1 LPPSPPVRDRPDIL
15 RQWYGFAWRSSPTF
29 DPRAVVTA
37 ALAARQLRD
46 ERDGYEAYVRLWEG
60 RSHDVLAV
68 VGSAYPRD
76 AAALRR
82 RLQALPTTLAASV
95 DDASVRS
102 IVRRLQWNVLSQAR
116 TPWGRANLVGR
127 FLETGAPPDAARR
140 YVDALVDLTA
150 DDVRAY
156 LEALADDDPVAVR
169 EGV

>member
-1 LPPSPPVRDRPDIL
+1 M
-15 RQWYGFAWRSSPTF
+15 
-29 DPRAVVTA
+29 TA

-68 VGSAYPRD
+68 VGSAYARD

-82 RLQALPTTLAASV
+82 RLQALPGTLAANL
-95 DDASVRS
+95 DEASVRDV
-102 IVRRLQWNVLSQAR
+102 VRRLEWNVLSQAR

-127 FLETGAPPDAARR
+127 FLETGAAPDAARR
-140 YVDALVDLTA
+140 YVDALTALTA

-156 LEALADDDPVAVR
+156 LDALAAEDPVAVR
-169 EGV
+169 EGA